1 MASTPASPKQPGQ
14 RTRCFVEHLRSTLER
29 SAREDGEGGTTR
41 RLVVDLPDTR
51 LPHHCC
57 DADRI
62 LGLTPLHP
70 STHDSSG
77 PDGIKETVALIKAG
91 AKSLLVTEIEMR
103 AVAAA
108 SAEASKGAANGD
120 DDVVTAEELTVSLMD
135 PLTSQRMRIP
145 GKGTECTHIECFDLE
160 TFLRATLRATR
171 FSQVRVGAFPNPPHL
186 RFTSNAGDC
195 SDRSC

>member
-1 MASTPASPKQPGQ
+1 
-14 RTRCFVEHLRSTLER
+14 VEHLRSTLER

-171 FSQVRVGAFPNPPHL
+171 FSQVRVRAFPNPPHL